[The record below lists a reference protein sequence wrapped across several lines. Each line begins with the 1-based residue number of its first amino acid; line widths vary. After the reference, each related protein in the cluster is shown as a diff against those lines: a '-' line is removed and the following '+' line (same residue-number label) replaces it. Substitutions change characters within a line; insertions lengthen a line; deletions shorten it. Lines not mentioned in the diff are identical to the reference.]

1 MNITYR
7 KITKSELP
15 LVVELVLRVFDE
27 FEAPEYPSEGVQ
39 TFHNI
44 MADEPFLNQIC
55 IYGAFDESAESASTA
70 KSADTTAKLAGI
82 IATRNNG
89 NHITLFF
96 VDKNYHRKGIGRN
109 LFELVKADNTTGT
122 ITVNSS
128 PYAVEV
134 YKHLGFTPTGPEE
147 LKDGIRSTPM
157 EYKK

>member
-15 LVVELVLRVFDE
+15 QVVELVLRVFDE

-55 IYGAFDESAESASTA
+55 IYGAFDESAESAGTS
-70 KSADTTAKLAGI
+70 SKLAGI

-122 ITVNSS
+122 LTVNSS

-134 YKHLGFTPTGPEE
+134 YKHLGFIPTGPEE

-157 EYKK
+157 EYKKR

>member
-1 MNITYR
+1 MNLTYR

-15 LVVELVLRVFDE
+15 QVVELVLRVFDE
-27 FEAPEYPSEGVQ
+27 FEAPEYPAEGVQ

-55 IYGAFDESAESASTA
+55 IYGAFDESA
-70 KSADTTAKLAGI
+70 KSAGTSAKLAGI

-109 LFELVKADNTTGT
+109 LFELVKADNTNGT
-122 ITVNSS
+122 LTVNSS

-134 YKHLGFTPTGPEE
+134 YKHLGFTPTGLEE

>member
-1 MNITYR
+1 MNLTYR

-15 LVVELVLRVFDE
+15 QVVELTLRVFDE

-44 MADEPFLNQIC
+44 MADELFLNQIC
-55 IYGAFDESAESASTA
+55 IYGAFDESAGTVQ
-70 KSADTTAKLAGI
+70 SADTTSKLAGI

-122 ITVNSS
+122 LTVNSS

-157 EYKK
+157 EYKKR

>member
-1 MNITYR
+1 MNLIYR
-7 KITKSELP
+7 KIKKSELP
-15 LVVELVLRVFDE
+15 QVVELVLRVFDE

-55 IYGAFDESAESASTA
+55 IYGAFDESA
-70 KSADTTAKLAGI
+70 DTTAKLAGI

-96 VDKNYHRKGIGRN
+96 VDKVYHRKGIGHN

>member
-7 KITKSELP
+7 KMTKSELP
-15 LVVELVLRVFDE
+15 QAVELTLRVFDE
-27 FEAPEYPSEGVQ
+27 FEAPEYPPQGVQ

-55 IYGAFDESAESASTA
+55 IYGAFDESAGPS
-70 KSADTTAKLAGI
+70 AKLVGI

-96 VDKNYHRKGIGRN
+96 VDKNYHRKGIGHQ

-122 ITVNSS
+122 LTVNSS

-157 EYKK
+157 EFKIAD